1 MRRYL
6 LDSGIAQEYAQR
18 HNPVFDRAEARVGR
32 GDKIGVCTPIY
43 GELLG
48 GIELSETRDRNM
60 QRLALAMSRLI
71 LWPFDERAT
80 EEYGRLY
87 ALLQRIGRPM
97 QAIDIQIVPT
107 DQRISEIIPRPSA
120 AAHLALEPLYE
131 HSRELDRNT
140 SSVKNP

>member
-6 LDSGIAQEYAQR
+6 LDSGIAQEYTQR

-71 LWPFDERAT
+71 LWPFDAAAAW
-80 EEYGRLY
+80 EYGRLY
-87 ALLQRIGRPM
+87 AELRRTGRAM
-97 QAIDIQIVPT
+97 QQIDIMIAAIALTLGNTTVVSSDSDLAAVPG
-107 DQRISEIIPRPSA
+107 
-120 AAHLALEPLYE
+120 L
-131 HSRELDRNT
+131 
-140 SSVKNP
+140 SVENWATP

>member
-71 LWPFDERAT
+71 LWPFDERAA

-97 QAIDIQIVPT
+97 QAIDIQLAAVAFALGNTTVVTTDSDLSAVPG
-107 DQRISEIIPRPSA
+107 
-120 AAHLALEPLYE
+120 LAVE
-131 HSRELDRNT
+131 DW
-140 SSVKNP
+140 SVP